1 MGIGDEINL
10 SPKSLRGHQLGIGF
24 FPVTIAAVSFM
35 EPSGIW
41 NKPAVIRAIRQIV
54 IVNDGGTRGYSSVF
68 ADMAYACQAQDVTL
82 TVIETPKRLGAPA
95 AKNAGLSECTCD
107 EILTT
112 DDDIELPDDMVAK
125 CRADRPAADGPVL
138 VGPRVIYLRDG
149 ETHTAALERA
159 RHETQPFFDMKKLI
173 LCAWAHPGAVKEYPF
188 VTAVALWPAEL
199 FRQGLM
205 VARMLERRTQGKMGA
220 IANSTWLRDVLQ
232 AQSIPVR
239 NCVVPPPTDC
249 ERFTPGDKRAARA
262 EFGLPDDK
270 RLILFAG
277 RWEYAKGADRCVQIF
292 EGMPEDWHLLIVTP
306 SGFTWPMVRGDN
318 FTVVTDLDT
327 DRMISAYRAA
337 DALVQPS
344 RFEGYSLVASEAQA
358 CGLPVLTSRVGQAAH
373 FEQSDHPCVRAS
385 VIQNADDA
393 QEWISKLTAIFS
405 NDETQN
411 CHSRAHRSYA
421 EENVSFPTVQR
432 AWQRVLSEIFEDFS
446 WQPR

>member
-1 MGIGDEINL
+1 MNSQARARVLILAPNAPAQGFGGAERHLQDLAVVL
-10 SPKSLRGHQLGIGF
+10 SPLCDQVIFRSRADAPGPSPWAKALSKIEPMLTSPFATRRLVRDGLPTFDVVLSIELMGVGLKHPRHLHLFFGSYTGF
-24 FPVTIAAVSFM
+24 
-35 EPSGIW
+35 
-41 NKPAVIRAIRQIV
+41 R
-54 IVNDGGTRGYSSVF
+54 
-68 ADMAYACQAQDVTL
+68 DMALQPSSGL
-82 TVIETPKRLGAPA
+82 RSPA
-95 AKNAGLSECTCD
+95 RTAKA
-107 EILTT
+107 
-112 DDDIELPDDMVAK
+112 
-125 CRADRPAADGPVL
+125 
-138 VGPRVIYLRDG
+138 
-149 ETHTAALERA
+149 
-159 RHETQPFFDMKKLI
+159 
-173 LCAWAHPGAVKEYPF
+173 
-188 VTAVALWPAEL
+188 
-199 FRQGLM
+199 M

-232 AQSIPVR
+232 AQGILVR

-249 ERFTPGDKRAARA
+249 GRFTPGDKRAARA

-292 EGMPEDWHLLIVTP
+292 AGMPEDWHLLIVTP

-405 NDETQN
+405 NDETQS